1 MGLVKIYEK
10 IKMRLIIALDKLTM
24 ANIGS
29 IIEYMWV
36 VYLPYCNTHSS
47 RMTARWNDKAWE
59 RESLI
64 ESVCV
69 LARER
74 KNDSR

>member
-29 IIEYMWV
+29 IIEYM
-36 VYLPYCNTHSS
+36 
-47 RMTARWNDKAWE
+47 
-59 RESLI
+59 
-64 ESVCV
+64 
-69 LARER
+69 
-74 KNDSR
+74 